1 MLQLRQDKAIL
12 SGASRIFQ
20 ETEKGN
26 VYCNQQQQQHIQ
38 IQPAERLYTEDEPV
52 WVCDVFCWAK

>member
-1 MLQLRQDKAIL
+1 MLQLRQDKTIL
-12 SGASRIFQ
+12 SGHHVFFS
-20 ETEKGN
+20 GN
-26 VYCNQQQQQHIQ
+26 RKRERVLHQQQQQHIQ

>member
-38 IQPAERLYTEDEPV
+38 IQPAERVYTEDEPV
-52 WVCDVFCWAK
+52 